1 MSPRL
6 SRSRFSRRC
15 IRGFVATVGITL
27 TLVACGGGSDAP
39 DATAPADAGLVVTAV
54 PSIRF
59 DAAEYSATAGDIKVA
74 YVNKDTVR
82 HTLIVIKDGTKIS
95 NFKLA
100 VAKKGAVDVGEINL
114 AAGVYTLFCD
124 VPGHQNMKANLTVS

>member
-15 IRGFVATVGITL
+15 IRGFVATVGITV

-59 DAAEYSATAGDIKVA
+59 DAAEYSAAAGDIKVA

>member
-59 DAAEYSATAGDIKVA
+59 DAAEYSAAAGDIKVA